1 VNAVMPHSR
10 ALWYHIGMADNPYQS
25 PQTRSEVR
33 LASAWRRH
41 VSIWLI
47 TFGILASVALVSNL
61 VGSALVLKNTG
72 DGPLPAGEFADRL
85 MAELWETVE
94 VVLVCT
100 VVGPGLLLSGLAT
113 RQLIRWRTAGIAMV
127 VVLIP
132 ISAYV
137 AWWWPY
143 VKKDLTPTKQQHNA
157 MRNLHGE
164 GEI

>member
-1 VNAVMPHSR
+1 MPHSR

-72 DGPLPAGEFADRL
+72 DGPLPAGDFADQL
-85 MAELWETVE
+85 MVKLWETVE
-94 VVLVCT
+94 VILVCT
-100 VVGPGLLLSGLAT
+100 VLGPGLLLSGLAT
-113 RQLIRWRTAGIAMV
+113 RQHIRWRTAGITML

-132 ISAYV
+132 TAAYL

-143 VKKDLTPTKQQHNA
+143 VRNDLLPAQQQTHA
-157 MRNLHGE
+157 MRTPHGE
-164 GEI
+164 IEI